1 MDTDGSYTCICSLG
15 YTGNGFINC
24 RMYSFVSLYI
34 MLEEHSFSGTAVCSE
49 DCDINAICAY
59 IDVDNETKCV
69 CRSGYM
75 GNGYSCTSKI
85 LKIVQKC
92 FIYYSF
98 HFVECRDHQQR
109 VFQ

>member
-1 MDTDGSYTCICSLG
+1 
-15 YTGNGFINC
+15 
-24 RMYSFVSLYI
+24 

-85 LKIVQKC
+85 FKNCSKVFYILL
-92 FIYYSF
+92 FSF
-98 HFVECRDHQQR
+98 C
-109 VFQ
+109 